1 MIMLESAEID
11 ALKRLK
17 AEVDAAEPYSDAWNE
32 ARLNFRYAL
41 EKMAPQL
48 IEMAERA
55 EDK

>member
-48 IEMAERA
+48 IEMAEGGA
-55 EDK
+55 Q